1 MKSGQI
7 PEGGQQKG
15 VAKTQATFGSGFQ
28 GGFLMKA
35 PAKPAKADPAKGK
48 AELRPEPQPG
58 AVASTAAAV
67 AAAAVAAAAV
77 ASASGT
83 EGPAPGAMPVP
94 DAAPVAMPVAPVAMA
109 RVQVVEAEIGDTEDD
124 QPHPDAAVGVCVRLR
139 ISKALLKALWAGLKK
154 LKKFVPSHDLE
165 TAVRVMVG
173 QGVREVAARQECPL
187 DGLRLT
193 FRTAFYNNNPD
204 RMTATAR
211 TIDVIITARAQR
223 LEFHALLTQM
233 GGRLAVDFKVGG
245 VTFGEVV
252 ELTRGDVR
260 EPSFAVIADIGNVDD
275 EEECKDA
282 IAAMAARRELG
293 GVEFTHVG
301 QADVNTFGSYVSFE
315 TGEETPDV
323 PDLGWRL
330 VKTGATARYEVMPPR
345 FWKAAAQ
352 EQRFMLV
359 RRPGEHG
366 TSVNTWVKVRLVRLR
381 QGQLL
386 EPPPQ
391 WRARIIVEEEVHV
404 AGAALTAAAQ
414 ATAAQAAAAEAAA
427 AEAAAAEAAA
437 VQAAAQAMAAQAA
450 AAQVAAG
457 SAALAAA
464 AASRAMAAQAAVA
477 AGTVVEVVAVQAA
490 TAETLTETAPGS
502 SRRRPRSVNGSP
514 ARELSK
520 RPGRGGHDD
529 HTDGRKAIRV
539 PVEPEVS
546 DVDVDPESQSSLGGL
561 LEDMGLDE
569 KQ

>member
-35 PAKPAKADPAKGK
+35 PAKPATADPAKGK

-173 QGVREVAARQECPL
+173 QGVREVAARQECLL

-345 FWKAAAQ
+345 VWKTAQ

-391 WRARIIVEEEVHV
+391 WRARRIVEEEVHV

-414 ATAAQAAAAEAAA
+414 
-427 AEAAAAEAAA
+427 AAAAEAAA

-569 KQ
+569 EQ